1 MAQVNH
7 LTDELKR
14 TDLQYELEKADNQK
28 TLEDMRG
35 QIDAL
40 RITVQTGVTSSRDT
54 ETRVRLQD
62 ERVREMREI
71 LEALGRWSKDTDRYI
86 AVYEPIRTMNMV
98 SEALTKS
105 LGGSM
110 LNKAIQHHE
119 ERYKVL
125 EEKVKKEDVEFK
137 KLEYTIPKMPELVEE
152 GEYHYQRRGYADK

>member
-14 TDLQYELEKADNQK
+14 TDLQYELEKADNRK

-105 LGGSM
+105 LGG
-110 LNKAIQHHE
+110 
-119 ERYKVL
+119 
-125 EEKVKKEDVEFK
+125 
-137 KLEYTIPKMPELVEE
+137 
-152 GEYHYQRRGYADK
+152 